1 MLINRSVLDL
11 VHLVELSLEEDE
23 LLARVRFGVDHS
35 LLVLLEGVDNLEE
48 VALAHKELEVLGVSA
63 LCIIHTVCVISMKIM
78 ASVKP
83 LTFDGFDR
91 EHETI
96 LVEVLLQGVALVL
109 LQPRVIQRLGVAR

>member
-78 ASVKP
+78 ASVNHLP
-83 LTFDGFDR
+83 LMVSIGSMRPSWSKYCFR
-91 EHETI
+91 E
-96 LVEVLLQGVALVL
+96 LLWYSCS
-109 LQPRVIQRLGVAR
+109 LGSYRG